1 MSEAVAA
8 IVEGKAN
15 KQLIETLLRSR
26 LFRDYETVF
35 TKATGLALTLRPKEY
50 WQLAHHGK
58 KNENRILCAARR
70 KSGNAR
76 HLSAGARTDDSA
88 HGRHSAYCHLPIWP
102 DGNSR
107 SGKTRG
113 GNNRLLAYRPGFAAL
128 TDCGGHQES
137 QPET

>member
-35 TKATGLALTLRPKEY
+35 TKATGLALDTSPEGILATRASRKE
-50 WQLAHHGK
+50 K
-58 KNENRILCAARR
+58 RESVLCAARR
-70 KSGNAR
+70 ESGNAR